1 MDEQFDDNL
10 KNHIK
15 DVFENFE
22 DTSAD
27 EGWLLLRKKF
37 PARQARRPLVWL
49 WWGAAAAVLLIF
61 LGIGLWINSGT
72 RKSEKM
78 IVKAINHAQPANL
91 ATNKTHSDTL
101 DKVTTNRENLTKA
114 AINANLA
121 INSNGFKTSGQIK
134 KSEQSVLLTRLSLK
148 DTSIKNSAIAKT
160 VNSDKNIN
168 NKVPVQQL
176 ATAGKPAAA
185 ASNPQ
190 IVSQQPGTKVSDQQ
204 LVTTVQTPSANSSII
219 KKQPPAKSIN
229 SMFAEDKVVKSPE
242 NEKLKIDT
250 KRVHFSIYAATYFNY
265 AKGSNNQVNEG
276 LGVTTDIRITKN
288 LKFVTGIAIAQNT
301 LNFSSSAPPVT
312 AQYEYAAAATS
323 VIPQALNVNNYAVPT
338 LKNYDASLVGLD
350 IPLNLKYEFNPQKN
364 DTYVLAGLSS
374 GTFINQTYTS
384 QYNYPN
390 SFSSQQTQDVITHSS
405 ANSFYFAKTLNVAF
419 GVGYPLGKN
428 RLVIEP
434 FLKYPLQG
442 LGSQD
447 IRFGSGGL
455 NLKFNFEKRRE

>member
-15 DVFENFE
+15 EVFENFE

-37 PARQARRPLVWL
+37 PAGQARRPLVWL

-72 RKSEKM
+72 RQSEKR
-78 IVKAINHAQPANL
+78 IVKTINHAQPTNL
-91 ATNKTHSDTL
+91 ATNKTHRDTL
-101 DKVTTNRENLTKA
+101 DKVTTNKENLAKA
-114 AINANLA
+114 TIKANPA
-121 INSNGFKTSGQIK
+121 INSNGFKTFGQVK
-134 KSEQSVLLTRLSLK
+134 KLAQPALLTKSSLK
-148 DTSIKNSAIAKT
+148 DTSIKNSVIAKT
-160 VNSDKNIN
+160 VNNDKNIN
-168 NKVPVQQL
+168 NQVPVQQL
-176 ATAGKPAAA
+176 ATAGKPTAAA
-185 ASNPQ
+185 
-190 IVSQQPGTKVSDQQ
+190 SQQPGTKVPDQQ
-204 LVTTVQTPSANSSII
+204 LVTAAQTPSVNSSII

-242 NEKLKIDT
+242 DEKLKIDT
-250 KRVHFSIYAATYFNY
+250 KRVRFSVYAATYFNY

-276 LGVTTDIRITKN
+276 LGVTTDLRITKN

-301 LNFSSSAPPVT
+301 LNFSSTAPPVT

-455 NLKFNFEKRRE
+455 NLKFNFEKKRE